1 MSDIID
7 SFLRRADHGE
17 GEGKGEGGISMTFEV
32 EGKVLKSHVLNDVC
46 LAAGPCTFLSALY
59 LLCIQR

>member
-32 EGKVLKSHVLNDVC
+32 ELNDVC
-46 LAAGPCTFLSALY
+46 LAAGPCTFLSALF
-59 LLCIQR
+59 LCIQR